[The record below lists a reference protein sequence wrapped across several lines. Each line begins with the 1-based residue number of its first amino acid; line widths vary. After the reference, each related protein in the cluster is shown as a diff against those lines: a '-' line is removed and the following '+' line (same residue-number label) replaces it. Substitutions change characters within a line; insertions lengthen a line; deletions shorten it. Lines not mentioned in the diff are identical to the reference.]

1 MHKLY
6 LPISVCVCGTS
17 EVLALYES
25 HSCWHRAW
33 SQAEPQGKRQRP
45 AAQLRLLGFPCRQQ
59 MKVLDQVEM
68 SQGTGPWP
76 VPTHPLLV
84 LVGAWPWATLCCAK
98 PAGSAMC
105 QLSPCP
111 EKSVGLPRGKE
122 KPIIQVS
129 LEIIK
134 LFFT

>member
-1 MHKLY
+1 MWHLRGPGIIRVPQ
-6 LPISVCVCGTS
+6 LLAQSVEPGRAPRK
-17 EVLALYES
+17 EAES
-25 HSCWHRAW
+25 CDPAQAAGLSVQAADEGVGPGGNESGDRAM
-33 SQAEPQGKRQRP
+33 ACPH
-45 AAQLRLLGFPCRQQ
+45 A
-59 MKVLDQVEM
+59 
-68 SQGTGPWP
+68 
-76 VPTHPLLV
+76 PLLV